1 MFFAKKNRDK
11 DIQDIKR
18 AMDDD
23 TSESDFRDLPELP
36 EPDYEEMPLPPM
48 ARPPAPVQRKE
59 QMIAPLF
66 VKVDK
71 YRELLTTVHEMKL
84 FVSGVKQIF
93 NILQD
98 LENVRTETLK
108 VMRASVQRLER
119 SVLEMDTGL
128 LRPRGVDFSE
138 MIESET
144 EVRHIEDSL
153 TDLQNQIASL
163 RRELQDL
170 K

>member
-1 MFFAKKNRDK
+1 
-11 DIQDIKR
+11 
-18 AMDDD
+18 
-23 TSESDFRDLPELP
+23 
-36 EPDYEEMPLPPM
+36 
-48 ARPPAPVQRKE
+48 
-59 QMIAPLF
+59 
-66 VKVDK
+66 
-71 YRELLTTVHEMKL
+71 
-84 FVSGVKQIF
+84 
-93 NILQD
+93 
-98 LENVRTETLK
+98 
-108 VMRASVQRLER
+108 MRASVQRLER